1 MTAAAP
7 SAQFGSL
14 DRDNFDTSFAQFGIG
29 IVVAIVSPHHTGLQ
43 RNHIIA
49 IIPLLPLSL

>member
-14 DRDNFDTSFAQFGIG
+14 DRDNFDASFAQFGIG
-29 IVVAIVSPHHTGLQ
+29 IVVAIVGHHHTRLQ
-43 RNHIIA
+43 RNHVIA

>member
-7 SAQFGSL
+7 LAQFGSL
-14 DRDNFDTSFAQFGIG
+14 DRDNFDASFAQFGIG
-29 IVVAIVSPHHTGLQ
+29 IVVAIIGHHTRLQ
-43 RNHIIA
+43 RNHVIA